1 MPKRERRCETTMP
14 KRENSFDDIL
24 ALAQVVAAQCG
35 DKATVMAA
43 YLDELELAYVEVET
57 ELASLKEVVE

>member
-1 MPKRERRCETTMP
+1 MDNP

-24 ALAQVVAAQCG
+24 SFAQVHAKQCG
-35 DKATVMAA
+35 DNATVMAA

-57 ELASLKEVVE
+57 ELASLKDGVE